1 MNLEENFKHWK
12 DLDRYENDFI
22 FKRVVDLFEEHV
34 NQPLP
39 LSEEEVKKEEIYK
52 RVVHRAVYDLPI
64 NCNWDKLKEDI
75 STLTD
80 EFKSDPKKYTQA
92 KHVFGFINYMI
103 GFKDE
108 MEGFKLELLN
118 KKQDGTH

>member
-52 RVVHRAVYDLPI
+52 RVVHTLI
-64 NCNWDKLKEDI
+64 N
-75 STLTD
+75 
-80 EFKSDPKKYTQA
+80 
-92 KHVFGFINYMI
+92 
-103 GFKDE
+103 
-108 MEGFKLELLN
+108 
-118 KKQDGTH
+118 